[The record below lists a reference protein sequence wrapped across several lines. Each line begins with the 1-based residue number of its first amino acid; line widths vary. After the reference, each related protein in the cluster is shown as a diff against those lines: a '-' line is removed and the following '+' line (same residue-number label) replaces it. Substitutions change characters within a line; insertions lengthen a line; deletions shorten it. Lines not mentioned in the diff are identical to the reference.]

1 MQTPETPK
9 GIFTRLSNFD
19 LLGRTSRTLYLANYL
34 AAAVT
39 FFPCLVG
46 DNASAAFNY
55 IKTRVSEENF
65 KQSPVSTSVL
75 AVATIPG
82 AYVGKVGATLAK
94 PLVDGAVRG
103 LHKIL

>member
-1 MQTPETPK
+1 MQTPEAPK
-9 GIFTRLSNFD
+9 GIFNRLSNFD
-19 LLGRTSRTLYLANYL
+19 LLGKTSRTLYLANYL

-46 DNASAAFNY
+46 DESSAAFNY
-55 IKTRVSEENF
+55 LKTRVTEEKF
-65 KQSPVSTSVL
+65 KQSPISTTAI

-82 AYVGKVGATLAK
+82 AYVGKVGASLTK
-94 PLVDGAVRG
+94 PLIDGAVRG